1 MKSKLMTE
9 NEIKRLGI
17 KHEQELVKVFKDNDF
32 TACRLPG
39 SASRSPD
46 VICGDGESIFVL
58 EVKTTTSSLIK
69 IKKRQ
74 IFTLKKFAVNLKA
87 KPYLALKFLNRSKWL
102 FVDPNFLKIHE
113 KSFSIDYNTAALN
126 GFDIH
131 KLISNELQLRLI

>member
-9 NEIKRLGI
+9 KEIKRLGI

-46 VICGDGESIFVL
+46 IIAGDGESIFVL

-69 IKKRQ
+69 IKKQQ
-74 IFTLKKFAVNLKA
+74 IFTLRNFATNLKA
-87 KPYLALKFLNRSKWL
+87 KPLLALKFLNRSQWI
-102 FVDPNFLKIHE
+102 FVKPKFLKIHE

-131 KLISNELQLRLI
+131 RLISNELQLRLM